1 MPLDEAPQILNLI
14 LAAVIAYIFGALP
27 LADRL
32 SKRRGVNVFS
42 SGTGLAGAT
51 NVRRSVGMIAA
62 SLVVLG
68 DAAKGILAIVIAQ
81 ALGVDGI
88 WIVVPAAAAIVGHWN
103 SIFTGFR
110 GGDGLVT
117 LGGIT
122 LAVFPIYQG
131 YYESIIAVLVAV
143 AVALGGQKLPY
154 SSLFCIIA
162 GYAVIILL
170 FTQTRVSELDTALAM
185 GMLALV
191 VFGHALVGHAKR
203 RRSTDDD
210 LPGVD
215 LADNREIG

>member
-1 MPLDEAPQILNLI
+1 MLPYDAPEILNLL

-51 NVRRSVGMIAA
+51 NVRRSVGLIAA

-68 DAAKGILAIVIAQ
+68 DAAKGILAILVAQ
-81 ALGVDGI
+81 ALGVEGI
-88 WIVVPAAAAIVGHWN
+88 WIVVPAGAAIVGHWN

-117 LGGIT
+117 LGGVT

-131 YYESIIAVLVAV
+131 YYESIIAVLVGV

-170 FTQTRVSELDTALAM
+170 FMQNRVEDLDTALVM
-185 GMLALV
+185 GALALV
-191 VFGHALVGHAKR
+191 VFGHAVVGHAKR
-203 RRSTDDD
+203 RRLSDE
-210 LPGVD
+210 LAGAD
-215 LADNREIG
+215 LADNPELG

>member
-1 MPLDEAPQILNLI
+1 MLPHDAPEILNLI

-27 LADRL
+27 LADRV
-32 SKRRGVNVFS
+32 SRRRGVDVFN

-51 NVRRSVGMIAA
+51 NVRRNVGFIPA

-68 DAAKGILAIVIAQ
+68 DAAKGILAILIAQ
-81 ALGVDGI
+81 ALGVDGL
-88 WIVVPAAAAIVGHWN
+88 WIVIPAAAAIIGHWN

-117 LGGIT
+117 LGGVT

-131 YYESIIAVLVAV
+131 YWEVIIAVLVAV

-162 GYAVIILL
+162 GYGIIILL
-170 FTQTRVSELDTALAM
+170 FMQNRVEDLDTALAM
-185 GMLALV
+185 GALALV
-191 VFGHALVGHAKR
+191 VLGHALLGHAKR
-203 RRSTDDD
+203 RRSGGDVAGDY
-210 LPGVD
+210 VN
-215 LADNREIG
+215 NRETG

>member
-1 MPLDEAPQILNLI
+1 MLPHDAPEILNLI

-27 LADRL
+27 LADRV
-32 SKRRGVNVFS
+32 SRRSGVNVFN

-51 NVRRSVGMIAA
+51 NVRRNVGFIPA

-68 DAAKGILAIVIAQ
+68 DAAKGILAILIAQ
-81 ALGVDGI
+81 ALGVDGL
-88 WIVVPAAAAIVGHWN
+88 WIVIPAAAAIIGHWN

-117 LGGIT
+117 LGGVT

-131 YYESIIAVLVAV
+131 YWETIIAVLVAV

-154 SSLFCIIA
+154 SSLFCIIV
-162 GYAVIILL
+162 GYGVIILL
-170 FTQTRVSELDTALAM
+170 FMQNRVEDLDTAFAM
-185 GMLALV
+185 GALALI

-203 RRSTDDD
+203 KRSSDVASDF
-210 LPGVD
+210 V
-215 LADNREIG
+215 DNREIS

>member
-1 MPLDEAPQILNLI
+1 MPLQEAPQILNLI

-27 LADRL
+27 LADRV
-32 SKRRGVNVFS
+32 SRRRGVNVFS

-51 NVRRSVGMIAA
+51 NVRRNVGLIPA

-68 DAAKGILAIVIAQ
+68 DAAKGILAILVAQ
-81 ALGVDGI
+81 ALGVEGT
-88 WIVVPAAAAIVGHWN
+88 WIVIPAAAAIVGHWK
-103 SIFTGFR
+103 SVFTGFR

-117 LGGIT
+117 LGGVT

-131 YYESIIAVLVAV
+131 YYESAIAVAVAV

-170 FTQTRVSELDTALAM
+170 FMQNRAEDLDTALAM
-185 GMLALV
+185 GALALV
-191 VFGHALVGHAKR
+191 VFGYAVVGHAR
-203 RRSTDDD
+203 RNRSAVDVTGGD
-210 LPGVD
+210 LI
-215 LADNREIG
+215 DNHEIG

>member
-154 SSLFCIIA
+154 SSLLCIIA

-170 FTQTRVSELDTALAM
+170 FTQTRVSDLDTALAM

-210 LPGVD
+210 LPTVD
-215 LADNREIG
+215 LADNREVG

>member
-1 MPLDEAPQILNLI
+1 MLPDDAPVMLNLI

-51 NVRRSVGMIAA
+51 NVRRNVGMIPA

-68 DAAKGILAIVIAQ
+68 DAAKGILAVLIAQ

-88 WIVVPAAAAIVGHWN
+88 WIVIPAAAAIIGHWN

-117 LGGIT
+117 LGGVT

-162 GYAVIILL
+162 GYGVIILL
-170 FTQTRVSELDTALAM
+170 FMQNRVEDLDTALVM
-185 GMLALV
+185 GALALV

-203 RRSTDDD
+203 RRSVDDVAGD
-210 LPGVD
+210 FV
-215 LADNREIG
+215 DNREVS

>member
-1 MPLDEAPQILNLI
+1 MPLQEAPQILNLI

-27 LADRL
+27 LADRV
-32 SKRRGVNVFS
+32 SRRRGVNVFR

-51 NVRRSVGMIAA
+51 NVRRNVGLIPA

-68 DAAKGILAIVIAQ
+68 DAAKGILAILVAQ

-88 WIVVPAAAAIVGHWN
+88 WIVVPAAAAIVGHWK
-103 SIFTGFR
+103 SVFTGFK

-117 LGGIT
+117 LGGVT

-131 YYESIIAVLVAV
+131 YYETAIAVVVAV

-162 GYAVIILL
+162 GYAVIIFL
-170 FTQTRVSELDTALAM
+170 FMQNRVEDLDTALAM
-185 GMLALV
+185 GALALV
-191 VFGHALVGHAKR
+191 VFGYAVVGHARR
-203 RRSTDDD
+203 RRSAVDVTGGD
-210 LPGVD
+210 LI
-215 LADNREIG
+215 DNHEIG

>member
-1 MPLDEAPQILNLI
+1 MLPNDAPEILNLI
-14 LAAVIAYIFGALP
+14 LAAVIGYIFGALP

-42 SGTGLAGAT
+42 AGTGLAGAT
-51 NVRRSVGMIAA
+51 NVRRNVGMIPA

-68 DAAKGILAIVIAQ
+68 DAAKGILAILIAQ

-88 WIVVPAAAAIVGHWN
+88 WIVIPAAAAIVGHWN

-131 YYESIIAVLVAV
+131 YWESIIAVLVAV

-162 GYAVIILL
+162 GYGVIVLL
-170 FTQTRVSELDTALAM
+170 FMQSRVEELDTALAM
-185 GMLALV
+185 GALGLV
-191 VFGHALVGHAKR
+191 VFAHAVVGHAKR
-203 RRSTDDD
+203 RRVSDE
-210 LPGVD
+210 LGGAD
-215 LADNREIG
+215 LADNRELG

>member
-1 MPLDEAPQILNLI
+1 MLPHDAPQILNLI

-32 SKRRGVNVFS
+32 SRRRGVNVFRA
-42 SGTGLAGAT
+42 GTGLAGAT
-51 NVRRSVGMIAA
+51 NVRRNVGLIAA

-68 DAAKGILAIVIAQ
+68 DAAKGILAILIAQ

-88 WIVVPAAAAIVGHWN
+88 WIVIPAAAAIVGHWK

-117 LGGIT
+117 LGGVT

-170 FTQTRVSELDTALAM
+170 FAQNRAEDLDTALGM
-185 GMLALV
+185 GTLALV
-191 VFGHALVGHAKR
+191 VFAHAVVGHAKR
-203 RRSTDDD
+203 RRSSVAVT
-210 LPGVD
+210 GAD
-215 LADNREIG
+215 LADNRETW

>member
-1 MPLDEAPQILNLI
+1 MLPYDAPEILNLL
-14 LAAVIAYIFGALP
+14 LAAVIAYIIGALP

-51 NVRRSVGMIAA
+51 NVRRSVGLIAA

-68 DAAKGILAIVIAQ
+68 DAAKGILAILVAQ
-81 ALGVDGI
+81 ALGVEGI
-88 WIVVPAAAAIVGHWN
+88 WIVVPAGAAIVGHWN

-117 LGGIT
+117 LGGVT

-131 YYESIIAVLVAV
+131 YYESIIAVLVGV

-170 FTQTRVSELDTALAM
+170 FMQNRVEDLDTALVM
-185 GMLALV
+185 GALALV
-191 VFGHALVGHAKR
+191 VFGHAVVGHAKR
-203 RRSTDDD
+203 RRLSDE
-210 LPGVD
+210 LEGAD
-215 LADNREIG
+215 LADNPELG